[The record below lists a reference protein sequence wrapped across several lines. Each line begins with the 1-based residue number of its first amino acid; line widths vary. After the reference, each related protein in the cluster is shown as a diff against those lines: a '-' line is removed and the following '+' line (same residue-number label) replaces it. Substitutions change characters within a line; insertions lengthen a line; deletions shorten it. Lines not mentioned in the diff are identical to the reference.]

1 MKSQWSALIGHDRR
15 VIRWIRVAVALV
27 LALALSASVY
37 WGYTPFLL
45 ATGLI
50 VLSVAYGWPR
60 LTDSPQSRAT
70 SIMLALFG
78 LAGLFAAWRDDTP
91 PYLDWLPVLAGIGLL
106 WAFVQNLV
114 RGIGASDAVA
124 NVSAQVAGGVIVLSA
139 STWVAAITVPGDKE
153 AIVVGL
159 MALIAAQCMTAL
171 PWPAIYTS
179 PLAVGMST
187 LVAGSMSVLVLDSA
201 LGWPLA
207 LVLGAVMGL
216 LVAGVDR
223 MLGLIAYA
231 QYQAA
236 NLEIAENI
244 ESKKSVEKARSFA
257 VQMALGAAPIALG
270 GVVVYALERIAL

>member
-1 MKSQWSALIGHDRR
+1 MRHDSR
-15 VIRWIRVAVALV
+15 VIRWIRVAIA
-27 LALALSASVY
+27 LALALALGASVY
-37 WGYTPFLL
+37 WGYTLFLL
-45 ATGLI
+45 STVLI
-50 VLSVAYGWPR
+50 VLGVAYGWPR
-60 LTDSPQSRAT
+60 LTDSPQPRAT

-78 LAGLFAAWRDDTP
+78 LAGLFAAWRDHSA
-91 PYLDWLPVLAGIGLL
+91 PYLDWLPVLAGLGLL

-114 RGIGASDAVA
+114 RGLGASDAVA
-124 NVSAQVAGGVIVLSA
+124 NVSAQVAGGVIVLST

-159 MALIAAQCMTAL
+159 MALMAAECMTAL
-171 PWPAIYTS
+171 PWPPIYTS
-179 PLAVGMST
+179 PLAVAMAT
-187 LVAGSMSVLVLDSA
+187 AVAGISSVLVLDASV
-201 LGWPLA
+201 GWPLA

-236 NLEIAENI
+236 NLEIAQNI

-257 VQMALGAAPIALG
+257 VQLALGAAPIALG
-270 GVVVYALERIAL
+270 GVVVYALERVAL

>member
-1 MKSQWSALIGHDRR
+1 MRHDSS
-15 VIRWIRVAVALV
+15 VIRWIRVAIA
-27 LALALSASVY
+27 LALALALGASVY
-37 WGYTPFLL
+37 WGYTLFLL
-45 ATGLI
+45 STGLI
-50 VLSVAYGWPR
+50 VLGVAYGWPR
-60 LTDSPQSRAT
+60 LTDSPQPRAT

-78 LAGLFAAWRDDTP
+78 LAGLFAAWRDHSA
-91 PYLDWLPVLAGIGLL
+91 PYLDWLPVLAGLGLL

-124 NVSAQVAGGVIVLSA
+124 NVSAQVAGGVIVLST
-139 STWVAAITVPGDKE
+139 STWVAAITVPGDKD
-153 AIVVGL
+153 AIVIGL
-159 MALIAAQCMTAL
+159 MALVAAECMTAL
-171 PWPAIYTS
+171 PWPPIYTS
-179 PLAVGMST
+179 PLAIAMAT
-187 LVAGSMSVLVLDSA
+187 AVAGISSA
-201 LGWPLA
+201 LGSTIGWPLA

-216 LVAGVDR
+216 LVAAVDR

-257 VQMALGAAPIALG
+257 VQLALGAAPIALG

>member
-1 MKSQWSALIGHDRR
+1 MALAL
-15 VIRWIRVAVALV
+15 AVALGV
-27 LALALSASVY
+27 SVY
-37 WGYTPFLL
+37 WGYTLFLL

-50 VLSVAYGWPR
+50 VLGVAYGWPR

-78 LAGLFAAWRDDTP
+78 LAGLFAAWQDNTA
-91 PYLDWLPVLAGIGLL
+91 PYLDWLPVLAGFGLL

-159 MALIAAQCMTAL
+159 SALIAAECMTAL

-179 PLAVGMST
+179 PLAVAMAT
-187 LVAGSMSVLVLDSA
+187 AVAGIMSVLVLDSG
-201 LGWPLA
+201 LRWPVA
-207 LVLGAVMGL
+207 LVLGAIMGL

-231 QYQAA
+231 QYQAS
-236 NLEIAENI
+236 NLAIAINI
-244 ESKKSVEKARSFA
+244 ESKKNVEKARSFA
-257 VQMALGAAPIALG
+257 VQLALGAAPIALG

>member
-1 MKSQWSALIGHDRR
+1 M
-15 VIRWIRVAVALV
+15 IRWIRVAVAL
-27 LALALSASVY
+27 ALAVALSGSVY
-37 WGYTPFLL
+37 WGYTLFVI

-50 VLSVAYGWPR
+50 VLGVSYGWPR
-60 LTDSPQSRAT
+60 LTDSPQPRAT

-78 LAGLFAAWRDDTP
+78 LAGLFAAWRDDSA
-91 PYLDWLPVLAGIGLL
+91 PYLDWLPVLAGLGLL
-106 WAFVQNLV
+106 WTFVQNLT

-124 NVSAQVAGGVIVLSA
+124 NVSAQVAGVVIVLSA
-139 STWVAAITVPGDKE
+139 STWVAAATVPGDKE

-159 MALIAAQCMTAL
+159 AAIIAAQCMTAL

-179 PLAVGMST
+179 PLAVAMST
-187 LVAGSMSVLVLDSA
+187 AVAGIMSVIILDSSFTWPIA
-201 LGWPLA
+201 LI
-207 LVLGAVMGL
+207 LGAVMGL

-236 NLEIAENI
+236 NLELSQNI
-244 ESKKSVEKARSFA
+244 ELKRNVEKARSFA
-257 VQMALGAAPIALG
+257 VQLALGATPIALG

>member
-1 MKSQWSALIGHDRR
+1 M
-15 VIRWIRVAVALV
+15 IRWIRVAVALV
-27 LALALSASVY
+27 LVLALSTSVY
-37 WGYTPFLL
+37 WGYTLFLL

-50 VLSVAYGWPR
+50 VLGVAYGWPR
-60 LTDSPQSRAT
+60 LTDSPQPRAT

-78 LAGLFAAWRDDTP
+78 MAGLVAAWRDAAA
-91 PYLDWLPVLAGIGLL
+91 PYLDWLPVLAGLGLL
-106 WAFVQNLV
+106 WTFVQNLT

-124 NVSAQVAGGVIVLSA
+124 NVSAQVSGLVIVLSA

-159 MALIAAQCMTAL
+159 ISLIVAQCMTAL

-179 PLAVGMST
+179 PLAVVMST
-187 LVAGSMSVLVLDSA
+187 SVAGILSVLVLDDSIH
-201 LGWPLA
+201 WPTA

-223 MLGLIAYA
+223 MLGLIAYVKF
-231 QYQAA
+231 QAA
-236 NLEIAENI
+236 NLEAELNI
-244 ESKKSVEKARSFA
+244 ELKKNVEKARSFA
-257 VQMALGAAPIALG
+257 VQLALGAAPIALG